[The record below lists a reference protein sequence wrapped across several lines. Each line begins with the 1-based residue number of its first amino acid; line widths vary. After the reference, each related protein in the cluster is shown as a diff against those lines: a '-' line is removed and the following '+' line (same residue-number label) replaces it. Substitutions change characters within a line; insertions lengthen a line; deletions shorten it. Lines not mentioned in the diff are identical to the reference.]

1 MMSQRDSRK
10 ENDMKL
16 TVNRYGEQV
25 ALHKDM
31 LGDLADNTIIRF
43 PASKESCLCH
53 VEDVYGIVAY
63 DPQNNV
69 KYIVLL
75 NCYGRVETC
84 DELLIDLPHA
94 EIVGVA
100 TDIEITVKDS

>member
-1 MMSQRDSRK
+1 MFQRDSRK

-25 ALHKDM
+25 ALHEDM
-31 LGDLADNTIIRF
+31 LDDLADNTIIRF
-43 PASKESCLCH
+43 PRNEKSDYGC
-53 VEDVYGIVAY
+53 VEDIYGVVAY
-63 DPQNNV
+63 DPQNEA

-75 NCYGRVETC
+75 NCAGRVETC
-84 DELLIDLPHA
+84 DGLLIELPYA